1 MTATWKCLIS
11 WVMEERNKQQQFFF
25 SEYYSKK
32 SIQGDSP
39 IFDILSKRNKCTEVW
54 ENANSFSGFAQSL
67 QFLKKSLEICP
78 AIFQTWKK
86 CDKVKYVFV
95 FVLKFESWKKH
106 LFLLFLKSLSITDF
120 DNLESQKRNCCFG
133 KSLER
138 VLISGSKKPVTNP
151 DFKSDV
157 MAAVIIVYANLAPS
171 YGWMGVCSID
181 HVKLPYSNVPANKY
195 NI

>member
-54 ENANSFSGFAQSL
+54 GNANSFSGFAQSL

-120 DNLESQKRNCCFG
+120 DNLAWVSKKKLLFWKKSG
-133 KSLER
+133 KSL
-138 VLISGSKKPVTNP
+138 
-151 DFKSDV
+151 DFWIQKT
-157 MAAVIIVYANLAPS
+157 S
-171 YGWMGVCSID
+171 YEPWF
-181 HVKLPYSNVPANKY
+181 
-195 NI
+195 